1 MADSFI
7 SRGEAGEWVQKPAMK
22 GNMNPREKF
31 KVRSKTMWNH
41 VLFIGGVKRPDMHFR
56 KILLL
61 SVRRVKYKQRRLRV
75 GREGRR
81 SKCLVVAEPN

>member
-56 KILLL
+56 KSLP
-61 SVRRVKYKQRRLRV
+61 VAVK
-75 GREGRR
+75 
-81 SKCLVVAEPN
+81 